1 MTILAGKSERLN
13 TSFQSKQTQEILR
26 IKMNAPHQLNDC
38 N

>member
-13 TSFQSKQTQEILR
+13 TPFQSKQAQEVLSA
-26 IKMNAPHQLNDC
+26 KMNAPHQLN